1 MGHANRHRKPSSTA
15 RRVRATGVVAGVAVL
30 PLCFATPAS
39 AAPTAART
47 AAPAAAPTADGDRM
61 AVVGPLL
68 DFFYFGSSIGA
79 PVFCG
84 AVSASLGSGFQEFG
98 AVEQGNLLVDGIDQ
112 GCGAFS
118 EQGTAFVEQGKAA
131 QAPYAQQVNPVLN
144 PVIEQ
149 FATAVSD
156 FGATFEPALA
166 PFGPTVAGSGNTIR
180 FLLGTTPEG

>member
-39 AAPTAART
+39 

-112 GCGAFS
+112 GCAAFS

-131 QAPYAQQVNPVLN
+131 QAPYAQQVNPALN

-149 FATAVSD
+149 FATAVGD